1 MFVQTTSGIMVDGVD
16 VGVSEM
22 FHHNSKS
29 PTPKEDE
36 ARKFIE
42 HYQDFKG
49 ADLIVVDGYGSF
61 VGGESE
67 EGSYNVFPLYAVYGD
82 KKVVSSNVTEMALT
96 QYYDLWKDKLI
107 LAKQKPYILSGD
119 LYNTKFCSLYRIL
132 SFIGK

>member
-22 FHHNSKS
+22 FHHIGKS
-29 PTPKEDE
+29 LTPKEGE
-36 ARKFIE
+36 ARKFTE

-61 VGGESE
+61 EEGESE

-119 LYNTKFCSLYRIL
+119 LHNTKFCSP
-132 SFIGK
+132 IGFYHL